1 MFKFCIVNASVFS
14 SILYLF
20 DVDDFEFSYR
30 QICIILVAFIFQVFY
45 YKIFKVKGNAKIA
58 LIWYFITIINQL
70 YLIFLIAENV
80 LNGKSIFSLIIGF
93 AYLMIINC
101 FTAFE
106 LLESRRVKMKL
117 LIKIGLAI
125 DLIILIASFILENFV
140 YNGFEI
146 YKTVE
151 LVSVIAFILLIY
163 SLPMNYATYKIE
175 NQIMK
180 NKEICRGINYVN
192 LIIMFIINLM
202 FLILGFSELSRVV
215 FYLIIYATVLL
226 EVLIRVYIFYVKSW
240 NK

>member
-1 MFKFCIVNASVFS
+1 
-14 SILYLF
+14 
-20 DVDDFEFSYR
+20 
-30 QICIILVAFIFQVFY
+30 
-45 YKIFKVKGNAKIA
+45 
-58 LIWYFITIINQL
+58 
-70 YLIFLIAENV
+70 
-80 LNGKSIFSLIIGF
+80 
-93 AYLMIINC
+93 
-101 FTAFE
+101 
-106 LLESRRVKMKL
+106 MKL
-117 LIKIGLAI
+117 LIKFGLAI

-151 LVSVIAFILLIY
+151 LVSVIGFILLIY

-175 NQIMK
+175 KSDNEK

>member
-1 MFKFCIVNASVFS
+1 
-14 SILYLF
+14 
-20 DVDDFEFSYR
+20 
-30 QICIILVAFIFQVFY
+30 
-45 YKIFKVKGNAKIA
+45 
-58 LIWYFITIINQL
+58 
-70 YLIFLIAENV
+70 
-80 LNGKSIFSLIIGF
+80 
-93 AYLMIINC
+93 
-101 FTAFE
+101 
-106 LLESRRVKMKL
+106 MKL
-117 LIKIGLAI
+117 LIKFGLAI

-146 YKTVE
+146 YKNVE

-175 NQIMK
+175 KSDNEK

>member
-1 MFKFCIVNASVFS
+1 
-14 SILYLF
+14 
-20 DVDDFEFSYR
+20 
-30 QICIILVAFIFQVFY
+30 
-45 YKIFKVKGNAKIA
+45 
-58 LIWYFITIINQL
+58 
-70 YLIFLIAENV
+70 
-80 LNGKSIFSLIIGF
+80 
-93 AYLMIINC
+93 
-101 FTAFE
+101 
-106 LLESRRVKMKL
+106 MKL

-175 NQIMK
+175 KSDNEK

>member
-1 MFKFCIVNASVFS
+1 
-14 SILYLF
+14 
-20 DVDDFEFSYR
+20 
-30 QICIILVAFIFQVFY
+30 
-45 YKIFKVKGNAKIA
+45 
-58 LIWYFITIINQL
+58 
-70 YLIFLIAENV
+70 
-80 LNGKSIFSLIIGF
+80 
-93 AYLMIINC
+93 
-101 FTAFE
+101 
-106 LLESRRVKMKL
+106 MKL
-117 LIKIGLAI
+117 LIKFGLAI

-175 NQIMK
+175 KSDNEK

-192 LIIMFIINLM
+192 LIIMFIINLI

>member
-1 MFKFCIVNASVFS
+1 M
-14 SILYLF
+14 
-20 DVDDFEFSYR
+20 E
-30 QICIILVAFIFQVFY
+30 
-45 YKIFKVKGNAKIA
+45 
-58 LIWYFITIINQL
+58 
-70 YLIFLIAENV
+70 
-80 LNGKSIFSLIIGF
+80 
-93 AYLMIINC
+93 
-101 FTAFE
+101 
-106 LLESRRVKMKL
+106 L

-175 NQIMK
+175 KSDNEK

>member
-1 MFKFCIVNASVFS
+1 
-14 SILYLF
+14 
-20 DVDDFEFSYR
+20 
-30 QICIILVAFIFQVFY
+30 
-45 YKIFKVKGNAKIA
+45 
-58 LIWYFITIINQL
+58 
-70 YLIFLIAENV
+70 
-80 LNGKSIFSLIIGF
+80 
-93 AYLMIINC
+93 
-101 FTAFE
+101 
-106 LLESRRVKMKL
+106 MKL
-117 LIKIGLAI
+117 LIKFGLAI

-151 LVSVIAFILLIY
+151 LVSVTAFILLIY

-175 NQIMK
+175 KSDNEK

>member
-1 MFKFCIVNASVFS
+1 
-14 SILYLF
+14 
-20 DVDDFEFSYR
+20 
-30 QICIILVAFIFQVFY
+30 
-45 YKIFKVKGNAKIA
+45 
-58 LIWYFITIINQL
+58 
-70 YLIFLIAENV
+70 
-80 LNGKSIFSLIIGF
+80 
-93 AYLMIINC
+93 
-101 FTAFE
+101 
-106 LLESRRVKMKL
+106 MKL

-175 NQIMK
+175 KSDNEK

-226 EVLIRVYIFYVKSW
+226 EVLLRVYIFYVKSW

>member
-1 MFKFCIVNASVFS
+1 
-14 SILYLF
+14 
-20 DVDDFEFSYR
+20 
-30 QICIILVAFIFQVFY
+30 
-45 YKIFKVKGNAKIA
+45 
-58 LIWYFITIINQL
+58 
-70 YLIFLIAENV
+70 
-80 LNGKSIFSLIIGF
+80 
-93 AYLMIINC
+93 
-101 FTAFE
+101 
-106 LLESRRVKMKL
+106 MKL

-175 NQIMK
+175 KSDNEK

-226 EVLIRVYIFYVKSW
+226 EVLIRVYMFYVKSW

>member
-1 MFKFCIVNASVFS
+1 
-14 SILYLF
+14 
-20 DVDDFEFSYR
+20 
-30 QICIILVAFIFQVFY
+30 
-45 YKIFKVKGNAKIA
+45 
-58 LIWYFITIINQL
+58 
-70 YLIFLIAENV
+70 
-80 LNGKSIFSLIIGF
+80 
-93 AYLMIINC
+93 
-101 FTAFE
+101 
-106 LLESRRVKMKL
+106 MKL

-175 NQIMK
+175 KSDNEK

-226 EVLIRVYIFYVKSW
+226 EVLIRVYIFYVKSL
-240 NK
+240 NNVSGQGCF

>member
-1 MFKFCIVNASVFS
+1 
-14 SILYLF
+14 
-20 DVDDFEFSYR
+20 
-30 QICIILVAFIFQVFY
+30 
-45 YKIFKVKGNAKIA
+45 
-58 LIWYFITIINQL
+58 
-70 YLIFLIAENV
+70 
-80 LNGKSIFSLIIGF
+80 
-93 AYLMIINC
+93 
-101 FTAFE
+101 
-106 LLESRRVKMKL
+106 MKL
-117 LIKIGLAI
+117 LIKFGLAI

-175 NQIMK
+175 KSDNEK

-226 EVLIRVYIFYVKSW
+226 EVLIRVYILCEKLE
-240 NK
+240 

>member
-1 MFKFCIVNASVFS
+1 
-14 SILYLF
+14 
-20 DVDDFEFSYR
+20 
-30 QICIILVAFIFQVFY
+30 
-45 YKIFKVKGNAKIA
+45 
-58 LIWYFITIINQL
+58 
-70 YLIFLIAENV
+70 
-80 LNGKSIFSLIIGF
+80 
-93 AYLMIINC
+93 
-101 FTAFE
+101 
-106 LLESRRVKMKL
+106 MKL

-175 NQIMK
+175 KSDNEK

-215 FYLIIYATVLL
+215 FYFVIYATVLL

>member
-1 MFKFCIVNASVFS
+1 MLLNCW
-14 SILYLF
+14 
-20 DVDDFEFSYR
+20 
-30 QICIILVAFIFQVFY
+30 
-45 YKIFKVKGNAKIA
+45 KVGGI
-58 LIWYFITIINQL
+58 
-70 YLIFLIAENV
+70 
-80 LNGKSIFSLIIGF
+80 
-93 AYLMIINC
+93 
-101 FTAFE
+101 
-106 LLESRRVKMKL
+106 RMKL

-175 NQIMK
+175 KSDNEK

>member
-1 MFKFCIVNASVFS
+1 
-14 SILYLF
+14 
-20 DVDDFEFSYR
+20 
-30 QICIILVAFIFQVFY
+30 
-45 YKIFKVKGNAKIA
+45 
-58 LIWYFITIINQL
+58 
-70 YLIFLIAENV
+70 
-80 LNGKSIFSLIIGF
+80 
-93 AYLMIINC
+93 
-101 FTAFE
+101 
-106 LLESRRVKMKL
+106 MKL
-117 LIKIGLAI
+117 LIEIGLAI

-175 NQIMK
+175 KSDNEK

>member
-1 MFKFCIVNASVFS
+1 MLLNCW
-14 SILYLF
+14 
-20 DVDDFEFSYR
+20 
-30 QICIILVAFIFQVFY
+30 
-45 YKIFKVKGNAKIA
+45 KVGGI
-58 LIWYFITIINQL
+58 
-70 YLIFLIAENV
+70 
-80 LNGKSIFSLIIGF
+80 
-93 AYLMIINC
+93 
-101 FTAFE
+101 
-106 LLESRRVKMKL
+106 RMKL
-117 LIKIGLAI
+117 LIKFGLAI

-175 NQIMK
+175 KSDNEK

-192 LIIMFIINLM
+192 LSAMLDNTVIIIMFIINLM

>member
-1 MFKFCIVNASVFS
+1 
-14 SILYLF
+14 
-20 DVDDFEFSYR
+20 
-30 QICIILVAFIFQVFY
+30 
-45 YKIFKVKGNAKIA
+45 
-58 LIWYFITIINQL
+58 
-70 YLIFLIAENV
+70 
-80 LNGKSIFSLIIGF
+80 
-93 AYLMIINC
+93 
-101 FTAFE
+101 
-106 LLESRRVKMKL
+106 MKL
-117 LIKIGLAI
+117 LIKFGLAI

-175 NQIMK
+175 KSDNEK

-202 FLILGFSELSRVV
+202 FLILCFSELSRVV

>member
-1 MFKFCIVNASVFS
+1 
-14 SILYLF
+14 
-20 DVDDFEFSYR
+20 
-30 QICIILVAFIFQVFY
+30 
-45 YKIFKVKGNAKIA
+45 
-58 LIWYFITIINQL
+58 
-70 YLIFLIAENV
+70 
-80 LNGKSIFSLIIGF
+80 
-93 AYLMIINC
+93 
-101 FTAFE
+101 
-106 LLESRRVKMKL
+106 MKL

-175 NQIMK
+175 KSDNEK

-226 EVLIRVYIFYVKSW
+226 EVLIRVYIFYVKCW
-240 NK
+240 RLQMDPGEMLWKVI

>member
-106 LLESRRVKMKL
+106 LLESRR
-117 LIKIGLAI
+117 G
-125 DLIILIASFILENFV
+125 EN
-140 YNGFEI
+140 EI
-146 YKTVE
+146 T
-151 LVSVIAFILLIY
+151 
-163 SLPMNYATYKIE
+163 N
-175 NQIMK
+175 
-180 NKEICRGINYVN
+180 
-192 LIIMFIINLM
+192 
-202 FLILGFSELSRVV
+202 
-215 FYLIIYATVLL
+215 
-226 EVLIRVYIFYVKSW
+226 
-240 NK
+240 

>member
-1 MFKFCIVNASVFS
+1 M
-14 SILYLF
+14 
-20 DVDDFEFSYR
+20 
-30 QICIILVAFIFQVFY
+30 
-45 YKIFKVKGNAKIA
+45 KI
-58 LIWYFITIINQL
+58 
-70 YLIFLIAENV
+70 
-80 LNGKSIFSLIIGF
+80 
-93 AYLMIINC
+93 
-101 FTAFE
+101 
-106 LLESRRVKMKL
+106 

-175 NQIMK
+175 KSDNEK

>member
-1 MFKFCIVNASVFS
+1 
-14 SILYLF
+14 
-20 DVDDFEFSYR
+20 
-30 QICIILVAFIFQVFY
+30 
-45 YKIFKVKGNAKIA
+45 
-58 LIWYFITIINQL
+58 
-70 YLIFLIAENV
+70 
-80 LNGKSIFSLIIGF
+80 
-93 AYLMIINC
+93 
-101 FTAFE
+101 
-106 LLESRRVKMKL
+106 MKL

-175 NQIMK
+175 KSDNEK

-202 FLILGFSELSRVV
+202 LVNCQEWFFI
-215 FYLIIYATVLL
+215 
-226 EVLIRVYIFYVKSW
+226 
-240 NK
+240 

>member
-1 MFKFCIVNASVFS
+1 
-14 SILYLF
+14 
-20 DVDDFEFSYR
+20 
-30 QICIILVAFIFQVFY
+30 
-45 YKIFKVKGNAKIA
+45 
-58 LIWYFITIINQL
+58 
-70 YLIFLIAENV
+70 
-80 LNGKSIFSLIIGF
+80 
-93 AYLMIINC
+93 
-101 FTAFE
+101 
-106 LLESRRVKMKL
+106 MKL

-175 NQIMK
+175 KSDNEK

-226 EVLIRVYIFYVKSW
+226 EVLIRVYIFYV
-240 NK
+240 

>member
-1 MFKFCIVNASVFS
+1 
-14 SILYLF
+14 
-20 DVDDFEFSYR
+20 
-30 QICIILVAFIFQVFY
+30 
-45 YKIFKVKGNAKIA
+45 
-58 LIWYFITIINQL
+58 
-70 YLIFLIAENV
+70 
-80 LNGKSIFSLIIGF
+80 
-93 AYLMIINC
+93 
-101 FTAFE
+101 
-106 LLESRRVKMKL
+106 MKL

-175 NQIMK
+175 KSDNEK
-180 NKEICRGINYVN
+180 NKEICRGIN

>member
-1 MFKFCIVNASVFS
+1 
-14 SILYLF
+14 
-20 DVDDFEFSYR
+20 
-30 QICIILVAFIFQVFY
+30 
-45 YKIFKVKGNAKIA
+45 
-58 LIWYFITIINQL
+58 
-70 YLIFLIAENV
+70 
-80 LNGKSIFSLIIGF
+80 
-93 AYLMIINC
+93 
-101 FTAFE
+101 
-106 LLESRRVKMKL
+106 MKL
-117 LIKIGLAI
+117 LIKFGLAI
-125 DLIILIASFILENFV
+125 DLIILIASFILENVV

-175 NQIMK
+175 KSDNEK

>member
-1 MFKFCIVNASVFS
+1 MA
-14 SILYLF
+14 
-20 DVDDFEFSYR
+20 
-30 QICIILVAFIFQVFY
+30 
-45 YKIFKVKGNAKIA
+45 
-58 LIWYFITIINQL
+58 
-70 YLIFLIAENV
+70 
-80 LNGKSIFSLIIGF
+80 KSIFSLIIGF

-106 LLESRRVKMKL
+106 LLESRRVKMEL

-175 NQIMK
+175 KSDNEK